1 MVSAE
6 PYVIDASATVEY
18 LLGSDAGL
26 RVAALI
32 ENGSPIAPE
41 MLDAEVLSAL
51 RRKVQQQEI
60 SESTA
65 LDALARLDDLPVER
79 VSHRAFT
86 RSAWALRHNVS
97 PYDAFYVAIAQERQ
111 ATLLTNDG
119 PLARAPA
126 SVLGVT
132 VVNVSA
138 D

>member
-1 MVSAE
+1 MVAAD

-18 LLGSDAGL
+18 LLGTDAGL

-32 ENGSPIAPE
+32 DNGSPIAPE

-51 RRKVQQQEI
+51 RRKAQQQEI
-60 SESTA
+60 TESTA
-65 LDALARLDDLPVER
+65 LDALARLEDMPVER

-97 PYDAFYVAIAQERQ
+97 PYDAFYVAIAQERR
-111 ATLLTNDG
+111 ATLITCDG

-126 SVLGVT
+126 SVLDIPVR
-132 VVNVSA
+132 NVGIA
-138 D
+138 